1 MLGTSKVDVRARSR
15 SCVCRYTT
23 TELGTGIRVRPQG
36 TNATFQGLLRDENG
50 QLTTDRRMLAGTPD
64 STRIRIEL

>member
-1 MLGTSKVDVRARSR
+1 
-15 SCVCRYTT
+15 VCRYTT